1 MKHWTEN
8 MLNLNIMSDYTPGK
22 WEVIKD
28 SEHPLHGIWSDDEV
42 PTYIARTC
50 FAPNSEANAK
60 LIAAAPELLEA
71 LQEIIAITDRN
82 HIAWDK
88 AKAAIKKAMSA

>member
-1 MKHWTEN
+1 MSKH
-8 MLNLNIMSDYTPGK
+8 TPAP
-22 WEVIKD
+22 WEIRED
-28 SEHPLHGIWSDDEV
+28 TQYPLHGIWANNSKF

-71 LQEIIAITDRN
+71 LEFLLKAAIHCDPFFETRWSIA
-82 HIAWDK
+82 ADK
-88 AKAAIKKAMSA
+88 AKAAIKKATE